1 MMTTATAERTLITGL
16 DYATVLVKNQE
27 VSLRFYTEVLGFEK
41 ADDEQ
46 YGNGQRWLS
55 VRAPGAQTKLV
66 LFTDPHAH
74 EEAEEE
80 GGCCGSGGCGS
91 CGTSYAWTG
100 MVLGTADIQASF
112 ETLRERGVKFLQG
125 PEEKPWGVIDALFSD
140 PDGNV
145 FNLVQRKA

>member
-1 MMTTATAERTLITGL
+1 MSTLVSTERTLISGL
-16 DYATVLVKNQE
+16 DYATVLVKQQE
-27 VSLRFYTEVLGFEK
+27 SALRFYTEVLGFEK

-46 YGNGQRWLS
+46 YGTGQRWLS
-55 VRAPGAQTKLV
+55 VRPPGAQTRIV
-66 LFTDPHAH
+66 LFADPHVH
-74 EEAEEE
+74 EEEDE

-100 MVLGTADIQASF
+100 MVLSTENLQASF
-112 ETLRERGVKFLQG
+112 EGLSARGVKFLQG
-125 PEEKPWGVIDALFSD
+125 PEEKPWGVIDALFAD